1 LQLALFLD
9 KFEIQKI
16 KTMTILKTLSITLLL
31 AGSMV
36 SSAALTVNPS
46 VESVFNTDY
55 PAKTIV
61 IKNMAAED
69 INKYFS
75 TGTIFNFEVYKVG
88 SKADIDGLIALFQ
101 KDGAVESLNM
111 GTTTADFQAF
121 TLVLKSAKDK
131 QWFINAFKKAGL
143 NTIKVNRNAVVE
155 VEKL

>member
-1 LQLALFLD
+1 
-9 KFEIQKI
+9 
-16 KTMTILKTLSITLLL
+16 MTILKTLSLSLLL
-31 AGSMV
+31 AGSLV
-36 SSAALTVNPS
+36 SKATLSVGPISELGVNI
-46 VESVFNTDY
+46 DY

-88 SKADIDGLIALFQ
+88 TKADIDALIALFQ
-101 KDGAVESLNM
+101 KDAAVESLNM

-121 TLVLKSAKDK
+121 TLVLKTAKDK

-143 NTIKVNRNAVVE
+143 NSIKVNRNPVVE